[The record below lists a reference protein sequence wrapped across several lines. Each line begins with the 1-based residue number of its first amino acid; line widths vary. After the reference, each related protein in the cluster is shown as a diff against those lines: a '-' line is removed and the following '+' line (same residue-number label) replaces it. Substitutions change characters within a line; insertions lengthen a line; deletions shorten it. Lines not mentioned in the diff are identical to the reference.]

1 MHAAVVETI
10 LRILEKAGFRV
21 TDLVETKPRCF
32 DVVARKDEIVML
44 IKVLYNVDSLKA
56 EMAAEMKLV
65 AKLLKASPIVVGER
79 FKFDYL
85 ERGVVYSRYGLPV
98 INTATFYD
106 FVMESIPP
114 MVYSAPGGYYVKLD
128 SERIKE
134 ARERLGISLG
144 ELAKH
149 LGVSRR
155 AVKKYEEGI
164 DTSVENAMKLEEFLG
179 VYVIKAIDL
188 LNFVDEKVEPKDVE
202 LKNSEAEIV
211 EQLRCIGVKV
221 YPIKHAP
228 FDVVSK
234 TSDEAVLTGVKQVR
248 EIEKRAA
255 IIGKVSEVVSTK
267 AAYIVEKE
275 VKKEVSSVVFL
286 MKEEL
291 ECVSS
296 PKDFI
301 TLLNEKRL
309 TERNI

>member
-32 DVVARKDEIVML
+32 DIVARKDDIIML

-85 ERGVVYSRYGLPV
+85 ERGIVYSRYGLPV

-106 FVMESIPP
+106 FVIEGVPP

-144 ELAKH
+144 ELAKR

-164 DTSVENAMKLEEFLG
+164 DTSVENAIKLEEFLG

-188 LNFVDEKVEPKDVE
+188 LNFVDEKVEPADVE

-228 FDVVSK
+228 FDVVSQ
-234 TSDEAVLTGVKQVR
+234 TGDEAVLTGVRQVR

-255 IIGKVSEVVSTK
+255 IIGKVSEVMSTK

-309 TERNI
+309 TERDI